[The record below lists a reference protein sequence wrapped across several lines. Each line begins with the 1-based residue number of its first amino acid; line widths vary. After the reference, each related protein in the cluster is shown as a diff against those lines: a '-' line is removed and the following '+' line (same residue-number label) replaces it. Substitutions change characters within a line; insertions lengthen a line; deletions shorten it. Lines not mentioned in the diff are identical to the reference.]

1 LVTELTDKQK
11 EYLDTVGKMMSK
23 KTDLELQVCPVVS
36 EAEAKQWGDAW
47 TTNAHNR
54 SAAVKAYLANV
65 KDKTDKVLSSR
76 ISLCEPQK
84 GDKPLVILGV

>member
-1 LVTELTDKQK
+1 MVIDDE
-11 EYLDTVGKMMSK
+11 SK
-23 KTDLELQVCPVVS
+23 KLGEDWFNYAQ
-36 EAEAKQWGDAW
+36 K
-47 TTNAHNR
+47 R

-65 KDKTDKVLSSR
+65 KDKGDNVLSSR